1 MLQIENQWSPNCEQD
16 CEWEQEAASP
26 APSPALPCTVVAVV
40 SLVAALSL

>member
-16 CEWEQEAASP
+16 CEWEQEAASS
-26 APSPALPCTVVAVV
+26 APSHALPCVVAVL